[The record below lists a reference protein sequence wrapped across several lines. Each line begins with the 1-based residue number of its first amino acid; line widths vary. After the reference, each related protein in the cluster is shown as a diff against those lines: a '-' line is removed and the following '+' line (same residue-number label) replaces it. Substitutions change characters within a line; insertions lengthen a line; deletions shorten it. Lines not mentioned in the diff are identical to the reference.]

1 MLVPLTL
8 DRVESPS
15 RSPLSEPTSRFS
27 CWHSSLSLERQFW
40 ECLPRRLELQ
50 QQPLDI
56 KPQLKLIL
64 FIEDTPHFRPA
75 ISARIDWKD
84 RQSKSTRLRRGM
96 ILNNSEQHAATVVR
110 DSRNHRTRLQEGIF
124 QARRHFEC
132 HEEPRCSHSIDNGR
146 RKIWFSR
153 TGFVLPSARTF
164 PES

>member
-1 MLVPLTL
+1 MVSSLLL
-8 DRVESPS
+8 DLLGPSQRHDFRVGIL
-15 RSPLSEPTSRFS
+15 RYLLSGNFGNVSHGGLSFSNSRF
-27 CWHSSLSLERQFW
+27 
-40 ECLPRRLELQ
+40 
-50 QQPLDI
+50 DI
-56 KPQLKLIL
+56 KPELKFVL
-64 FIEDTPHFRPA
+64 FIEDTPHFRTA

-124 QARRHFEC
+124 QARHHFEC